1 MEKPKRVRTSFIIAA
16 FLLLCTAASNVL
28 LAILLQRA
36 IDSTLT
42 GSVNALVA
50 AVSWLLGLWMF
61 DALLNFVAPMFK
73 YRYLTR
79 VLSAVKQQRMT
90 FLFYNRRKKPQEDD
104 AKDLSFFTTD
114 TDILETSYYLPR
126 LTILYYAAEFLFAL
140 TTMLYISWV
149 ITVVIFALTLLPVL
163 STNLFSRSLQARKK
177 AYSESTSEYV
187 DVVRECI
194 QGKREIIAYDKEEVF
209 LKKHEKAN
217 NEVEKRRYGTRV
229 SSEMANRVAQ
239 SLGFLTFI
247 AALSL
252 GGYFVMQGTMT
263 YGYMIAVV
271 QLMNSLVMP
280 INMITTSINA
290 IRSAKGIAEKAD
302 EVAQP
307 DRSGV
312 FKDRFTTAIEILG
325 FGFSY
330 ETVTDVIDGLN
341 LKFERGKKYAVT
353 APSGFGKTT
362 LAKALSGEYDDY
374 QGIITMDGIDIRSID
389 KAAYHH
395 LVRFVRQ
402 DSFLFTDTVRNNI
415 AFFDEIP
422 DGRVFRSAI
431 TKSQAAD
438 FLPNETALSRTISDR
453 SGLSGG
459 QKQRIALSRALLH
472 LPSVLILDEI
482 TAGVDIETAVK
493 VLSGIFADEE
503 LTCIV
508 ITHETDPRLMDLF
521 DEVIQLEQTHPK
533 GPTPTDE

>member
-1 MEKPKRVRTSFIIAA
+1 MQKSKRAKVSFIIAA
-16 FLLLCTAASNVL
+16 ILLICTAATSVL
-28 LAILLQRA
+28 LAIFLQRV

-50 AVSWLLGLWMF
+50 AVSWLLGLWVF
-61 DALLNFVAPMFK
+61 DALLNFVAPMLK
-73 YRYLTR
+73 YGYLTQ
-79 VLSAVKQQRMT
+79 VLTAVKQQRMT
-90 FLFYNRRKKPQEDD
+90 FLFYNRQKKPQEDD

-126 LTILYYAAEFLFAL
+126 LTIIYCAAEFLFAL

-149 ITVVIFALTLLPVL
+149 ITVVIFALMLLPVL
-163 STNLFSRSLQARKK
+163 STNLFSKSLQAKK
-177 AYSESTSEYV
+177 EAYSESTSEYV
-187 DVVRECI
+187 DAVRECI

-229 SSEMANRVAQ
+229 LNEMANRVAQ
-239 SLGFLTFI
+239 NLGFLTFI

-252 GGYFVMQGTMT
+252 GGYFVIKGTMT

-280 INMITTSINA
+280 INMITSSING
-290 IRSAKGIAEKAD
+290 IRSAKGIAERAD
-302 EVAQP
+302 EIAQP
-307 DRSGV
+307 DHNGV
-312 FKDRFTTAIEILG
+312 IKDRFTTAIEILG

-330 ETVTDVIDGLN
+330 EHGTNVIDGLN
-341 LKFERGKKYAVT
+341 VIFERGKKYAIT

-374 QGIITMDGIDIRSID
+374 QGIIIMDGVDIRSID
-389 KAAYHH
+389 KVAYHH

-415 AFFDEIP
+415 VFFDEMP
-422 DGRVFRSAI
+422 DDIVFRTAI
-431 TKSQAAD
+431 SKSHAAD
-438 FLPNETALSRTISDR
+438 FLPDETALSRTISDR

-472 LPSVLILDEI
+472 SPSVLVLDEI
-482 TAGVDIETAVK
+482 TAGLDMETAVK
-493 VLSGIFADEE
+493 VLSEVFADEE

-521 DEVIQLEQTHPK
+521 DDIVHLGQTQQ
-533 GPTPTDE
+533 GA

>member
-330 ETVTDVIDGLN
+330 ETGTDVIDGLN
-341 LKFERGKKYAVT
+341 LRFERGKKYAVT

-422 DGRVFRSAI
+422 DDRVFRSAI